1 MIKQTAFGVGT
12 SILSLAC
19 VLLTLGS
26 CCPEDPFAPTP
37 PDVVVDSSRQAY
49 LRVVVGDFNLQPV
62 RARLDGEPLFCAPL
76 GAFDYPEEVYE
87 AQYLPVDT
95 AGSAITF
102 TRIDGSVVASRQ
114 ISLKKNSYQT
124 AILYRTVSGGHD
136 IILTSDNP
144 TSTPGTGR
152 LRFRVVNLVENA
164 PAINVFFQ
172 DNNNLADSL
181 AINNLGYGDT
191 TGYLIQTNG
200 VLPDAKRMVVTE
212 SATGNQIIEIPKII
226 FFGDA
231 VNTLFMVGKID
242 PTGDQDF
249 IFLNAMQDSRSVA
262 AAPTYCQQTVSL
274 LPGTLLYG
282 TLPIQLK
289 FTALRF
295 LNAVSSGGS
304 TLDLSLKSQ
313 FGQDFPQSFR
323 RNFPGQESVIQ
334 IPPLGSG
341 NAREIRPYFFLS
353 TLLERSYPF
362 RVEEHI
368 APAFDA
374 GTIQPIIVDEKPFEV
389 EGGLRYTVIAYGP
402 FERGKAGSV
411 LLIDRTP
418 TPPPGSAG
426 IRFFHGSH
434 GVQQSRDL
442 RLKVNGVL
450 GPAMRY
456 GDGVNSRTESF
467 VVPPSGGSVL
477 EVLDPDL
484 NVITRQTGVNI
495 DAGKT
500 YLVILSRGPQGDRY
514 ELTAIDDDVV
524 E

>member
-1 MIKQTAFGVGT
+1 MVDKIGTIRKSGPDVTLRQAERTATSLLSIFEDAPGRHEATQHSFPRLHMIRKSAHSLGFSLIAAAF
-12 SILSLAC
+12 

-26 CCPEDPFAPTP
+26 CCPEDPFSPTP
-37 PDVVVDSSRQAY
+37 PDVVIDSSRQAY

-62 RARLDGEPLFCAPL
+62 RARLDGEALFCAPL
-76 GAFDYPEEVYE
+76 AAFDYPEEVYE

-95 AGSAITF
+95 AGSVISF
-102 TRIDGSVVASRQ
+102 TRPDGSVVASRP
-114 ISLKKNSYQT
+114 ITLRKNTYQT
-124 AILYRTVSGGHD
+124 AILYRTNGGGYS
-136 IILTSDNP
+136 IILTNDDP
-144 TSTPGTGR
+144 TVTPGAGR

-172 DNNNLADSL
+172 DNKNPADSL

-191 TGYLIQTNG
+191 TEYLVQTNG
-200 VLPDAKRMVVTE
+200 LLPDAKRMVVTE

-242 PTGDQDF
+242 PTGDEDF
-249 IFLNAMQDSRSVA
+249 LFLNAMQDSRSVTT
-262 AAPTYCQQTVSL
+262 APTYCQQTISL
-274 LPGTLLYG
+274 LPGSLLYG

-295 LNAVSSGGS
+295 FNAVSSGSS

-323 RNFPGQESVIQ
+323 RNFPGQEAVIQ

-341 NAREIRPYFFLS
+341 NPREVQPYFFLS

-374 GTIQPIIVDEKPFEV
+374 GTIQPIIVDEKPFDV

-418 TPPPGSAG
+418 TPPPGMAA
-426 IRFFHGSH
+426 IRFFHGAH
-434 GVQQSRDL
+434 GEQQTRDL
-442 RLKVNGVL
+442 RLRVNGTL
-450 GPAMRY
+450 GPPMRY
-456 GDGVNSRTESF
+456 GDAVNGRTESF
-467 VVPPSGGSVL
+467 VVSPAGG
-477 EVLDPDL
+477 
-484 NVITRQTGVNI
+484 
-495 DAGKT
+495 
-500 YLVILSRGPQGDRY
+500 
-514 ELTAIDDDVV
+514 
-524 E
+524 